1 LDENQKQYLRDI
13 DFGSILD
20 LTSGTVPWS
29 FVQWL
34 ADHVDIKNEGFA
46 FQQKFIPISSESFA
60 HVLGVPA
67 IGVPVPNESKIT
79 TAEFLQFFGLSEMPT
94 IKFFRDKIKKGQE
107 KVEFLRCFMIVAL
120 SSFYCPTSSTKP
132 STTYLGALI
141 NIENIKSYNWAKFFQ
156 EWNLWYIKKYQNS
169 SSTLVVCNFYIA
181 VSLSDVLYVLFFI
194 LIRLFLV
201 FHFKY
206 NICKSAYTRCDILI
220 F

>member
-67 IGVPVPNESKIT
+67 VGVPVPNESKIT

-107 KVEFLRCFMIVAL
+107 KRL
-120 SSFYCPTSSTKP
+120 SS
-132 STTYLGALI
+132 
-141 NIENIKSYNWAKFFQ
+141 
-156 EWNLWYIKKYQNS
+156 
-169 SSTLVVCNFYIA
+169 
-181 VSLSDVLYVLFFI
+181 
-194 LIRLFLV
+194 
-201 FHFKY
+201 
-206 NICKSAYTRCDILI
+206 
-220 F
+220 